1 LEGFP
6 TELPTVDGGST
17 AHVDTSCIFQVVERR
32 SKPLNTIKMNE
43 QISIIVLG
51 MHRSGTSALT
61 GCLNI
66 LGVNLGERLERLMS
80 AHEDNPK
87 GYWENE
93 KVISINEAIFLR
105 WVILGTMNAH
115 YRLIG

>member
-1 LEGFP
+1 
-6 TELPTVDGGST
+6 
-17 AHVDTSCIFQVVERR
+17 
-32 SKPLNTIKMNE
+32 MNE